1 MSSYVFAWAGFVVM
15 VLVLLAIDLGV
26 FNRKAH
32 EITVKEAGRWS
43 LITVILAMLF
53 AGLIWSNNVPTDIV
67 GGPKHALEFLT
78 GYLIELALSVD
89 NIFVFVLIFSYFSVP
104 TKYQH
109 RVLFW
114 GILGAL
120 VFRGVMIGAGAVLI
134 ERFHWIIYV
143 FGAFLVFT
151 GIRMATQNE
160 IDIEPEANP
169 ALKLVRRFLP
179 VTTAYDGQNF
189 FTHETINGKLR
200 RAATPL
206 FVVLVL
212 VETTDLIFA
221 VDSIPAIFAVTTN
234 PFIVFTSN
242 VFAILC
248 LRSLYFLLAG
258 VIDRF
263 HYLKLGLSVVLVFIG
278 AKMLATFFDIHV
290 NTLVSLLVVA
300 GVLIG
305 SVVLSLLRPP
315 DPHVKEKIHELEE
328 GGVHPER
335 PQTPAQAAETISPPV
350 VEVAAEDAIEEGRP
364 DIPLKVADKTD
375 ASESETEPRRRK
387 AGGA

>member
-1 MSSYVFAWAGFVVM
+1 MTSYVLAWAGFIAM

-26 FNRKAH
+26 FNRNAH
-32 EITVKEAGRWS
+32 EITAKEAGRWS

-67 GGPKHALEFLT
+67 GGPKHALEFVT

-114 GILGAL
+114 GVLGAL

-151 GIRMATQNE
+151 GIRMATQDDVN
-160 IDIEPEANP
+160 IEPEANP

-189 FTHETINGKLR
+189 FTHENIDGKLR

-278 AKMLATFFDIHV
+278 AKMLATIFDIHV

-300 GVLIG
+300 GVLIS
-305 SVVLSLLRPP
+305 SVVISLLRPP
-315 DPHVKEKIHELEE
+315 NPKVAEKIHELEE
-328 GGVHPER
+328 GGVHPDR
-335 PQTPAQAAETISPPV
+335 PQTAAEAATPISPPV
-350 VEVAAEDAIEEGRP
+350 VEVAAEDAAEAGRP

-375 ASESETEPRRRK
+375 PPAAEPPRRK